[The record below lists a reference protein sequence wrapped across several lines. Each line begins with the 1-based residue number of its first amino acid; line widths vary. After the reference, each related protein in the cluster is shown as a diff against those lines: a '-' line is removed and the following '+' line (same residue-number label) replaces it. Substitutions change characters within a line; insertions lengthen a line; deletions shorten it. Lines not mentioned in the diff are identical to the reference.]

1 MSACTEDY
9 WWALESLLGRDRCV
23 GFMFMGRLSNGINQY
38 KHGISRRYL
47 FLDDDGAAYERVYDG
62 GFRRIA
68 MSEAMA
74 RIEEP
79 LREIG
84 ETLETPYV
92 PNTSDAKM
100 LLSAP
105 RVSRCFVLRST
116 LASDHTPIELADRVR
131 DAVN

>member
-1 MSACTEDY
+1 MSTYTENS
-9 WWALESLLGRDRCV
+9 WSPLESLLGRDRCV

-38 KHGISRRYL
+38 KHGISRQYL
-47 FLDDDGAAYERVYDG
+47 FLDDDGVAYERVHDG

-68 MSEAMA
+68 MSEAIA

-79 LREIG
+79 FEKSVRCSKHRTI
-84 ETLETPYV
+84 

-105 RVSRCFVLRST
+105 RFRG
-116 LASDHTPIELADRVR
+116 ASF
-131 DAVN
+131 